1 MPLTHKLLFALVWL
15 ILSGCGQFK
24 ALKQELVTLD
34 NQYTQYHIKVNGR
47 QSSDSVVLVLLSQA
61 HAEQIDGFDVMIGDN
76 DIDIQAYSHSQF
88 LFVFIDENHD
98 LRFQP
103 NERYEWLALDSQFAD
118 TPLTLDL
125 NSSAKDYPKQLVDK
139 PLQNITNMQIT
150 QARFDEVIPLND
162 PIFSRE
168 YAQMGLWK
176 PISHIQNGYTG
187 LFFLEPYHKSKIP
200 VILVHGM
207 AGSAAD
213 FAPLVANIDQE
224 KYQIWVFNYPS
235 GLPLLMIAKG
245 LDNLIN
251 ITRAKYQFSQVH
263 IVGHSMGGL
272 VSKRYLNQCY
282 PTASCPEILS
292 FSSISSPF
300 LGVKSAQYGVD
311 YAPVAIPAW
320 HDLLPESQLI
330 SELFT
335 PNKAAPH
342 MLSFGYKISGVI
354 NQQSGDGVINLSS
367 QLAPQAQRQA
377 IKVRGYNDDH
387 VSILANEELAQ
398 DIMQFWQQIESTN
411 TEQ

>member
-1 MPLTHKLLFALVWL
+1 M
-15 ILSGCGQFK
+15 
-24 ALKQELVTLD
+24 
-34 NQYTQYHIKVNGR
+34 
-47 QSSDSVVLVLLSQA
+47 
-61 HAEQIDGFDVMIGDN
+61 
-76 DIDIQAYSHSQF
+76 
-88 LFVFIDENHD
+88 
-98 LRFQP
+98 
-103 NERYEWLALDSQFAD
+103 
-118 TPLTLDL
+118 
-125 NSSAKDYPKQLVDK
+125 
-139 PLQNITNMQIT
+139 
-150 QARFDEVIPLND
+150 
-162 PIFSRE
+162 
-168 YAQMGLWK
+168 
-176 PISHIQNGYTG
+176 
-187 LFFLEPYHKSKIP
+187 
-200 VILVHGM
+200 
-207 AGSAAD
+207 
-213 FAPLVANIDQE
+213 
-224 KYQIWVFNYPS
+224 
-235 GLPLLMIAKG
+235 
-245 LDNLIN
+245 
-251 ITRAKYQFSQVH
+251 
-263 IVGHSMGGL
+263 
-272 VSKRYLNQCY
+272 SKRYLNHCY